1 MENIE
6 NYLRILTENLQ
17 KKLEVLGQVE
27 VLNEQQAVLCSAVSM
42 DFEAFDG
49 LVEEKGRLIDRI
61 NSLDE
66 GFDQVFDRIREELL
80 SHKDLYKKQIAAMQ
94 ELIKQVTD
102 TSVVIQASEERN
114 RNQVTAMFRRERDKM
129 KQGRAA
135 SDVALRYHQSMSKVN
150 YIDPQLMDKKVGG
163 K

>member
-27 VLNEQQAVLCSAVSM
+27 ALNEQQAVLCNAVSM

-80 SHKDLYKKQIAAMQ
+80 SHKDLYKKQIATMQ

-102 TSVVIQASEERN
+102 TSVVVQASEERN